1 MDSIRIDE
9 LVGSFQTYEMM
20 LLDSQKLGELAFKA
34 SKNKGKWPKKK
45 SENIRRNKTT
55 NPNVKTN

>member
-1 MDSIRIDE
+1 
-9 LVGSFQTYEMM
+9 MM